1 MPSIPFI
8 GRLHFQEYLALLGS
22 FVLIGLE
29 IIIRG
34 ITLALPGPIIRFF
47 YNCSR
52 KLFNQLSGAQGRRSR
67 NRKKAISSPIAQA
80 SDFVELCELFG
91 YYAEE
96 HIVQT
101 KDGYLLGLHR
111 LGWKRGEEDQRVNS
125 GEGSVQKK
133 VVYLHHGLMM
143 NSEVWVCLTEKE
155 RCLPFVLVDQG
166 YDVWLGNNRG
176 NKYSKKNVHHSPT
189 SAAFWNYSIDQFAFH
204 DIPDTIDYIL
214 ATTSQKSLS
223 YVGFSQGTAQAFATL
238 SIHPNLN
245 DKVNVFVAL
254 APAMAPPG
262 LAMGVVSSF
271 IKASPEVLFLL
282 FGRKAILSSTTMWQA
297 LLYPG
302 IFSWVID
309 KSLLYLFG
317 WHAKNITAH
326 QKLAAYPHLFSFS
339 STKSVVHW
347 LQIIRNETFQMFDD
361 EVQAPLSIA
370 SGAKYYKVAKYPTRN
385 IKTPIVLVY
394 GGSDSLVDIKIM
406 LKELPRHTVAKE
418 IPHYEHLD
426 FLWAEDVHKLVIPHV
441 LEALES
447 YSTDAGRRSLISPF
461 RPARPQSL
469 LPASMPS
476 YSEPENTSWDFADT
490 DGSREPKSKLLR
502 AFRVGSPR
510 RSSIKSRNLSGK
522 TSPELVHARNPSG
535 KTSPELV
542 SVGSPDVSAI
552 TERSTNS
559 RPEGWWSSDEVAG
572 TTSDPATPDTHS
584 QIETQQPETHG
595 RIEELQSDTHS
606 EIEKQR
612 PKTPD
617 TNSQPE
623 KQQST
628 PRRISRLPVVQSGA
642 TGLGISSPPS
652 SHKSRRSIDSLR
664 SSAGEASFG
673 EHGISFGLGGK
684 SAIAEGVVSKE
695 LGAAQ
700 TLRALDTNSDASDS
714 SRKRKAKQQTPRRF

>member
-125 GEGSVQKK
+125 GEGSIQKK

-155 RCLPFVLVDQG
+155 RCLPFILVDQG

-309 KSLLYLFG
+309 KALLYLFG
-317 WHAKNITAH
+317 WHAKNITAY

-394 GGSDSLVDIKIM
+394 GGSDSLVDIKVM

-469 LPASMPS
+469 LPASLPS
-476 YSEPENTSWDFADT
+476 YSEPESTSWDLANT
-490 DGSREPKSKLLR
+490 DGSRDLRNKQLR

-510 RSSIKSRNLSGK
+510 RSSIKS
-522 TSPELVHARNPSG
+522 RNPSG

-584 QIETQQPETHG
+584 QV
-595 RIEELQSDTHS
+595 
-606 EIEKQR
+606 EKQR
-612 PKTPD
+612 PETPD
-617 TNSQPE
+617 TNSQSE

-628 PRRISRLPVVQSGA
+628 PRRMSRLPVVQSGNA
-642 TGLGISSPPS
+642 GLGISSPPAAVSSAVAAVRSTASSPPS

-684 SAIAEGVVSKE
+684 GSIAEGVVSKE

-700 TLRALDTNSDASDS
+700 TLRALEANGDTSDS
-714 SRKRKAKQQTPRRF
+714 SKKRKAKQQTPRRY

>member
-8 GRLHFQEYLALLGS
+8 GRLYLQEYLALLGS
-22 FVLIGLE
+22 FILIGLE

-52 KLFNQLSGAQGRRSR
+52 RIFNQLSGAQGRRSR

-125 GEGSVQKK
+125 GEGSIQKK

-245 DKVNVFVAL
+245 EKVNVFVAL

-262 LAMGVVSSF
+262 LAMGIVSSF

-317 WHAKNITAH
+317 WHAKNITAY

-441 LEALES
+441 LDALEA
-447 YSTDAGRRSLISPF
+447 YSTDAGRKSLISPF

-469 LPASMPS
+469 LPASVPS
-476 YSEPENTSWDFADT
+476 YSEGESTTWDFADT
-490 DGSREPKSKLLR
+490 DGAKESKRKLR
-502 AFRVGSPR
+502 AFRVSSPR
-510 RSSIKSRNLSGK
+510 RSSIKSKNTSGK
-522 TSPELVHARNPSG
+522 VSPELVN
-535 KTSPELV
+535 TI
-542 SVGSPDVSAI
+542 SPDASAI

-584 QIETQQPETHG
+584 Q
-595 RIEELQSDTHS
+595 L
-606 EIEKQR
+606 EKQ
-612 PKTPD
+612 PSETPD
-617 TNSQPE
+617 VSTQPG
-623 KQQST
+623 KQAT
-628 PRRISRLPVVQSGA
+628 PRRLSRLPIVQN
-642 TGLGISSPPS
+642 TGLGIASPPAPTAPSAVAAVRTGTASPS
-652 SHKSRRSIDSLR
+652 SHKSKRSVDSLR
-664 SSAGEASFG
+664 SSTNEASFG
-673 EHGISFGLGGK
+673 EHGITFGAGGK
-684 SAIAEGVVSKE
+684 GLVAEGVVSKE
-695 LGAAQ
+695 IGAAQ
-700 TLRALDTNSDASDS
+700 TLKALDADGHASDS
-714 SRKRKAKQQTPRRF
+714 NKKRKAKQQTSRRY